1 MKMSP
6 KATAVPDA
14 LHVDLEDIRSVLRDH
29 PDAIVE
35 CRIAFALYLDSGQ
48 QGMRA
53 LERSAGVAF
62 NSVLE
67 TLSPI
72 PWGLS
77 AHGLVQTI
85 ERGKSWDSDGR
96 EISIY
101 RLGESVRE
109 RVTSS
114 YTSKSPS
121 DLQGLKG
128 HNDKADGDSL
138 AHRLAVLDPALD
150 IWSRKKAELGPEGWR
165 IAVLTGLETV
175 ELSAKEWAELAGGA
189 DRAKRLAKKFES
201 FGCGILLRT
210 GKARATRYRL
220 DWSWFLNEQFE
231 PMNLRIR
238 EGNLLDQHAK
248 EQIRITQP
256 QRPNP
261 GPAMADALVAE
272 LDGTETAEHREGI
285 ERLAELWRTSTAEDW
300 ARWADPLSV

>member
-1 MKMSP
+1 
-6 KATAVPDA
+6 
-14 LHVDLEDIRSVLRDH
+14 LHVDLGDIRSVLRDH

-35 CRIAFALYLDSGQ
+35 CRIAFALYLDPDQ

-67 TLSPI
+67 TLSAHA
-72 PWGLS
+72 WGLS
-77 AHGLVQTI
+77 AHGLVQTV

-96 EISIY
+96 EVSIY
-101 RLGESVRE
+101 RLAESVRE

-121 DLQGLKG
+121 ISVGMKG
-128 HNDKADGDSL
+128 WNSYVDGDSL
-138 AHRLAVLDPALD
+138 AHRLAVMDPALD
-150 IWSRKKAELGPEGWR
+150 IWSRKKTELGPEGWR
-165 IAVLTGLETV
+165 IAVLTGLESV
-175 ELSAKEWAELAGGA
+175 ELSAKEWAELAGGT

-220 DWSWFLNEQFE
+220 DWTWFLDDRFD

-238 EGNLLDQHAK
+238 EGNLLRQHAE

-256 QRPNP
+256 QRPNH
-261 GPAMADALVAE
+261 GPALADALLAE

>member
-1 MKMSP
+1 
-6 KATAVPDA
+6 V
-14 LHVDLEDIRSVLRDH
+14 LHDH

-35 CRIAFALYLDSGQ
+35 CRIAFALYLDPDQ
-48 QGMRA
+48 QGMRS

-67 TLSPI
+67 TLSPVA
-72 PWGLS
+72 WGHS
-77 AHGLVQTI
+77 AHGLVQTV
-85 ERGKSWDSDGR
+85 ERGKSWDSEGR

-109 RVTSS
+109 QVTSS
-114 YTSKSPS
+114 YTYKSPS
-121 DLQGLKG
+121 SSVGLKG
-128 HNDKADGDSL
+128 WNPYVDGDSL

-150 IWSRKKAELGPEGWR
+150 IWSRKKTELGPEGWR
-165 IAVLTGLETV
+165 VAVLTGLEPV
-175 ELSAKEWAELAGGA
+175 EMSAKEWAELAGGA

-220 DWSWFLNEQFE
+220 DWTWFLDDRFD
-231 PMNLRIR
+231 PLNLRIR
-238 EGNLLDQHAK
+238 EGNLLRQHAE

-261 GPAMADALVAE
+261 GPALADALMAE
-272 LDGTETAEHREGI
+272 LDGTESAEHREGI